1 MSNFE
6 NPRPD
11 SGELLETMVSRLLQG
26 ESLAAFSDWFASPD
40 GPLATVAPR
49 TDPLGARAMARALWA
64 AVPLPQ
70 NRWRP
75 RGLPKLERNDPC
87 YCGSG
92 RKYKHCCAAW
102 ADLPLPIEPEMLM
115 ALAIQHAPPQALD
128 LGNLRTLPPHALAQA
143 AMFWMEQGRPEQVER
158 VLAPLFEQAE
168 GLDERHEPAF
178 DILMDA
184 LQALGQ
190 QTRRLALARRIGQ
203 SRDKALAVAA
213 LGREVSMLADQGDY
227 RGAWAV
233 FKQAQ
238 RAAPDDP
245 QLWHLELVTLLAEH
259 GLQAAYEHMAEDAG
273 GFDAESTR
281 DWLALCAQVP
291 DTLDADAVRAA
302 YRIETQ
308 GTARRSAKPSV
319 DAVKALT
326 AGMRWLRVRPASS
339 LPPGNSQ

>member
-1 MSNFE
+1 M
-6 NPRPD
+6 
-11 SGELLETMVSRLLQG
+11 
-26 ESLAAFSDWFASPD
+26 
-40 GPLATVAPR
+40 
-49 TDPLGARAMARALWA
+49 
-64 AVPLPQ
+64 PLPQ

-245 QLWHLELVTLLAEH
+245 PLWHLELVTLLAEGRADEARLRGPLLAAKARRGGFDELALVLQDLAEH

-326 AGMRWLRVRPASS
+326 AGMRWLRVRPARALAALAAAFS
-339 LPPGNSQ
+339 GR